1 MMTPER
7 VAWEESIQRNG
18 EIIAA
23 ALDGA
28 RAQTPDDADAG
39 NALAFAVALA
49 IPYSGIEDFVASL
62 RAFAT
67 AKRDATN

>member
-1 MMTPER
+1 MDRHEWEAR
-7 VAWEESIQRNG
+7 VQRNG

-28 RAQTPDDADAG
+28 RAQMADDDDAG
-39 NALAFAVALA
+39 NALAFAIAVAL
-49 IPYSGIEDFVASL
+49 PFDGIEPFIDSL
-62 RAFAT
+62 RAFAK